1 MTKRI
6 HQHFHNGPILLN
18 RIPNDYKHNVMK
30 RLAPLILI
38 FLFSLYSCR
47 NTDDTTTIK
56 LAHGLD
62 LSHPVHKGMAYMAQ
76 RCEEISG
83 GKLRLQIYPSGQLGS
98 EQQCLELLQI
108 GSLALTK
115 VSSSVLESFTDNFRV
130 LGLPYIFKSTD
141 HAFRVLDGPI
151 GKDLLASSEPFL
163 IKGLCFYDAGS
174 RSFYTINRPI
184 NHPDDLNGLKIR
196 VQKSIV
202 AVQLVKTMGGSPTP
216 IDWGELYTALQSGV
230 VDGAEN
236 NPPSFYTSRHYE
248 VCKYYSINEHSM
260 VPDVLV
266 ISLMVW
272 NKLTDEQKKWLQ
284 QAADESVPVQR
295 ELWAESVRESLKA
308 VEKAG
313 TIINYPDKEPFA
325 EKVAGIYEL
334 FKNQPVVY
342 DLIQRIKEEE

>member
-1 MTKRI
+1 MKNDMKWLMTI
-6 HQHFHNGPILLN
+6 ALTLL
-18 RIPNDYKHNVMK
+18 
-30 RLAPLILI
+30 
-38 FLFSLYSCR
+38 FGLYSCR
-47 NTDDTTTIK
+47 KGDGTTTLK
-56 LAHGLD
+56 LAHSLD
-62 LSHPVHKGMAYMAQ
+62 LSHPVHKGMVYMAQ

-83 GKLRLQIYPSGQLGS
+83 GKLKLEIYPSGQLGS

-108 GSLALTK
+108 GSLSLTK

-130 LGLPYIFKSTD
+130 FGLPYIFKSTE

-151 GKDLLASSEPFL
+151 GKELLASSEPFL

-174 RSFYTINRPI
+174 RSFYTLNKPV
-184 NHPDDLNGLKIR
+184 NHPDDLSGLKIR

-202 AVQLVKTMGGSPTP
+202 AVQLVKSMGGSPTP

-248 VCKYYSINEHSM
+248 VCKYYSLNEHTM

-266 ISLMVW
+266 ISLKVW
-272 NKLTDEQKKWLQ
+272 NGLTDQKKAWLQ

-295 ELWAESVRESLKA
+295 KLWSESVEESLKL
-308 VEKAG
+308 VREAG
-313 TIINYPDKEPFA
+313 VQITYPDKEPFA
-325 EKVAGIYEL
+325 QKAAGIYEL
-334 FKNQPVVY
+334 FKAQPVVY
-342 DLIQRIKEEE
+342 KLIQQIRDAEVKTDEQTDQYP

>member
-1 MTKRI
+1 
-6 HQHFHNGPILLN
+6 
-18 RIPNDYKHNVMK
+18 MK
-30 RLAPLILI
+30 WTLTFFLA
-38 FLFSLYSCR
+38 FLFASYSCR
-47 NTDDTTTIK
+47 NAGDITTLK

-62 LSHPVHKGMAYMAQ
+62 LTHPVHKGMVYMAE

-130 LGLPYIFKSTD
+130 LGLPYIFKSAE

-151 GKDLLASSEPFL
+151 GKELLASSEPFL

-174 RSFYTINRPI
+174 RSFYTLNKPV

-202 AVQLVKTMGGSPTP
+202 AVQLVRSMGGSPTP

-236 NPPSFYTSRHYE
+236 NPPSFFTSRHYE
-248 VCKYYSINEHSM
+248 VCKYYSLNEHSM

-266 ISLMVW
+266 ISLKVW
-272 NKLTDEQKKWLQ
+272 NGLTDEEKAWLQ
-284 QAADESVPVQR
+284 QAANESVPVQR
-295 ELWAESVRESLKA
+295 ELWAESVEESLKA
-308 VEKAG
+308 VTEAG
-313 TIINYPDKEPFA
+313 INISYPDKGPFA
-325 EKVAGIYEL
+325 EKAAGIYEL
-334 FKNQPVVY
+334 FRNQPVVY
-342 DLIQRIKEEE
+342 DLIQRIKEAE